1 MKTFENVVVFTA
13 YALMLA
19 FMLYIVN
26 ALVISTM

>member
-1 MKTFENVVVFTA
+1 MKTFENITVFIA

-19 FMLYIVN
+19 FVLYIVN